1 MKRIPILLLPA
12 LLAGCAWLAP
22 TYHRPQMPMP
32 DKWGTQ
38 QARTVPDGGAWWR
51 SYNDPVLDAL
61 VDEALKNNDDLALAG
76 SKLQQARAQ
85 YKYAFAN
92 QLPSISVAGADA
104 MGRLHLKDELPVAH
118 KMSNLGFVGGML
130 NYEADFWGKNASLSK
145 AAKAGVKAAGY
156 GHEAARLSI
165 AAATTKLYFSLRALD
180 RQREILQRTIETQT
194 ALLALVQR
202 QHEVGA
208 VDALVVQN
216 VTEQRDAAQAALPDV
231 EDQRGKAESALA
243 VMLGRSP
250 EQIIG
255 QAMERGK
262 NIDELTIPIPTPP
275 EIPSTLLER
284 RPDIAMHEQTLIA
297 SNFNIGFARA
307 AYFPTISLAS
317 LAGVNNIDIDNL
329 YRATTRSWTLAA
341 SMAAPVMDFG
351 RTASGVKLAR
361 AEKNEQVILYK
372 QSIRTA
378 FREVHDALLEQD
390 NAHAREQGDGDKETA
405 AEKTVELTQLRLEH
419 GYASRLDVL
428 SAQVLAQQAEQAHTT
443 ALLSSLDASVDM
455 YRAIGGGFDTKAP
468 QDQQRK

>member
-1 MKRIPILLLPA
+1 MKRSPILLLPV

-32 DKWGTQ
+32 DKWGTAQ
-38 QARTVPDGGAWWR
+38 TAATPDDSTWWR
-51 SYNDPVLDAL
+51 SYGDPVLDGL

-76 SKLQQARAQ
+76 AKLQQARAQ

-104 MGRLHLKDELPVAH
+104 YGRVHLKDELPTPH
-118 KMSNLGFVGGML
+118 RMSNLGFVGGML
-130 NYEADFWGKNASLSK
+130 NYEVDLWGKNASLSK
-145 AAKAGVKAAGY
+145 AAKAGVRAAGY
-156 GHEAARLSI
+156 GHAAARLSI
-165 AAATTKLYFSLRALD
+165 AAATAKLYFSLRALD
-180 RQREILQRTIETQT
+180 SERDILQRTIQTQT
-194 ALLALVQR
+194 ELLALVQR

-208 VDALVVQN
+208 VDALAVQN
-216 VTEQRDAAQAALPDV
+216 VTEQLDAAQAALPDV

-243 VMLGRSP
+243 VMLGRAP
-250 EQIIG
+250 QQIIE

-341 SMAAPVMDFG
+341 SMAAPVLDFG
-351 RTASGVKLAR
+351 RTASGVKLAK

-378 FREVHDALLEQD
+378 FREVHDALLEQN
-390 NAHAREQGDGDKETA
+390 NAHEREQGDGGKKTA
-405 AEKTVELTQLRLEH
+405 AEKTVELTQLRLKH
-419 GYASRLDVL
+419 GYSSRLDVL
-428 SAQVLAQQAEQAHTT
+428 SAQVIEQQAELAHTT
-443 ALLSSLDASVDM
+443 ALLGSLDASVDM
-455 YRAIGGGFDTKAP
+455 YRAIGGGFRLTAHEKGK
-468 QDQQRK
+468 RE

>member
-1 MKRIPILLLPA
+1 MKRTPILLLPA
-12 LLAGCAWLAP
+12 MLAGCAWLAP

-38 QARTVPDGGAWWR
+38 QAATVPDGGEWWR

-61 VDEALKNNDDLALAG
+61 VAEALKNNDDLALAG

-92 QLPSISVAGADA
+92 QLPSISVAGSDA
-104 MGRLHLKDELPVAH
+104 YGRLHLRDDLPTPH

-130 NYEADFWGKNASLSK
+130 NYEVDLWGKNASLSK
-145 AAKAGVKAAGY
+145 AAKAGVRAAGY

-165 AAATTKLYFSLRALD
+165 AAATAKLYFSLRALD
-180 RQREILQRTIETQT
+180 SERDIVRQTIQTQT
-194 ALLALVQR
+194 DLLALVQR

-208 VDALVVQN
+208 VDALTVQN
-216 VTEQRDAAQAALPDV
+216 VTEQLDAAQAALPDI

-250 EQIIG
+250 AQIIG
-255 QAMERGK
+255 QAMERGRDI
-262 NIDELTIPIPTPP
+262 NELTVPIPTPP

-284 RPDIAMHEQTLIA
+284 RPDIAMREQTLIA

-329 YRATTRSWTLAA
+329 YRASTRSWTLAA
-341 SMAAPVMDFG
+341 SMAAPVLDFG

-361 AEKNEQVILYK
+361 AEKNEQITLYK
-372 QSIRTA
+372 QSIRIA
-378 FREVHDALLEQD
+378 FREVHDALIEQ
-390 NAHAREQGDGDKETA
+390 NTASEREHDDADKETA
-405 AEKTVELTQLRLEH
+405 AAKTVELTRLRLEN
-419 GYASRLDVL
+419 GYSSRLDVL
-428 SAQVLAQQAEQAHTT
+428 SAQVIAQHAELAHTT

-455 YRAIGGGFDTKAP
+455 YRAIGGGFHVNAP
-468 QDQQRK
+468 ENRKLK